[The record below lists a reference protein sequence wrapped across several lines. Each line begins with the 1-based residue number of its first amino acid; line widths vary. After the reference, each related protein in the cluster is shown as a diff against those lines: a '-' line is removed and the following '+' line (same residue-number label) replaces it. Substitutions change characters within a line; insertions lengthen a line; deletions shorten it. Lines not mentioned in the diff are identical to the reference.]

1 MAQLAF
7 TILVTW
13 FIVDRVGLDWT
24 ELQELDPA
32 AWQPNLVVLGSA
44 CALLL
49 LAMFMNAVLWARVVT
64 DLGGARI
71 RSIEAIQLFMIANLG
86 RYVPGKVWQIAGLA
100 VLARA
105 KGVRPVTATGAAVL
119 GQGLSLLAATAVGL
133 GALLTGPEQLRPWG
147 LLAAGLL
154 AFVIIVITIPGSF
167 QWGAQLWFRVARAE
181 TPQRLDSVHG
191 LQWLALYALNWVLLA
206 LSFWVLVV
214 SFNVS
219 VGVVPAASA
228 FAAAYVMGYLFIP
241 APAGVGVREGFLVVF
256 LAPHV
261 GVGSAGALAIIARV
275 WTTVVE
281 LVPAAVFWARHVA
294 ANGAGEHVSH
304 E

>member
-1 MAQLAF
+1 M
-7 TILVTW
+7 TW

-24 ELQELDPA
+24 EFQELDPA

-49 LAMFMNAVLWARVVT
+49 LAMFMNAVLWARVVA

-100 VLARA
+100 VLARG

-154 AFVIIVITIPGSF
+154 AFVIIVIAIPASF
-167 QWGAQLWFRVARAE
+167 QWGAQLWFRVVRAE

-191 LQWLALYALNWVLLA
+191 LQWLALYVLNWVLLA

-214 SFNVS
+214 SFGVS

-241 APAGVGVREGFLVVF
+241 APAGVGVREGFLVAF
-256 LAPHV
+256 LTPHV
-261 GVGSAGALAIIARV
+261 GVGSAGVLAVIARV